1 MRIRI
6 MTSCVVSAIALAAV
20 TTIHAEDKPSV
31 SRIYNDTV
39 APADQVAYE
48 TAVKAYNKCLAD
60 HGFKYTWSAWGHE
73 TGNTYLYSYVAG
85 PYTWADFDAMQTA
98 AKPCDDTWRNQAN
111 PHLKGEASAFVV
123 QMPEISRVASDSD
136 AKPVLISVTFFTIKP
151 GREEQF
157 TDGVKKIAEAAEK
170 SNWSSHYTFS
180 RVRGGG
186 KDFPD
191 FVLVWQYKSWA
202 EYGAGPNP
210 PTWKMV
216 EGVNG
221 KDDTDAL
228 RKSINDAIQE
238 VHSHVDQY
246 NAELTYTAPK

>member
-1 MRIRI
+1 MSTMALVAV
-6 MTSCVVSAIALAAV
+6 MTVHAAEEK
-20 TTIHAEDKPSV
+20 ASV
-31 SRIYNDTV
+31 SRVYNDTV

-48 TAVKAYNKCLAD
+48 AAVKAYNKCLGD
-60 HGFKYTWSAWGHE
+60 HGFKFTWTAWGHE

-85 PYTWADFDAMQTA
+85 PYTWANFDEMATA

-111 PHLKGEASAFVV
+111 PHLKGEASAFLV
-123 QMPEISRVASDSD
+123 QMPELSHVASESD
-136 AKPVLISVTFFTIKP
+136 AKPALISVAFFTIKP

-170 SNWSSHYTFS
+170 SNWSANFQMS

-191 FVLVWQYKSWA
+191 FVLVGQYKTWA
-202 EYGAGPNP
+202 DYGAGPNP
-210 PTWKMV
+210 STWKMV
-216 EGVNG
+216 ESVLG

-238 VHSHVDQY
+238 VHSHVDLY
-246 NAELTYTAPK
+246 SAELTYTAPK